1 MNITAIKASISRYAG
16 LVLQALGGKVDKVEG
31 KQLSTEDYTTEEKDK
46 LAGVKSMAMRDLHV
60 STQQP
65 DNAVG
70 NDGDI
75 WLTIQP
81 PQQ

>member
-1 MNITAIKASISRYAG
+1 MNIPAILASIARYAG
-16 LVLQALGGKVDKVEG
+16 NITRLLGGKVDKVDG
-31 KQLSTEDYTTEEKDK
+31 KQLSTEDYSTVEKEK
-46 LAGVKSMAMRDLHV
+46 LSGVKSMAMRDLHV